1 MAHLL
6 ETFDSLRLAMF
17 SGKGGVGKTTLA
29 CAFAR
34 HWAKQFPEE
43 QVLLLS
49 TDPAHSL
56 GDILQVPV
64 HGEAV
69 PLADL
74 PNLKVQALDAKALL
88 QDFKTRYG
96 QVLELL
102 VERGSFVEG
111 SDLAPVWELAWP
123 GLDELMGILEIQR
136 LLNDHLVDRVVID
149 MAPSGHTLSLLGL
162 REFLDNFLKA
172 LTLFQEK
179 HRVISQT
186 FNKHYQADEADTFLK
201 EMKAELESGWQLLE
215 DPHFTGC
222 LVVANPE
229 PMSWLETERFI
240 AALEKLHI
248 PCAGLF
254 LNRILT
260 DDSDGDR
267 LSEQAE
273 LVEKFV
279 HLNQGLLLV
288 PHFSHEPLG
297 GEALDMALRS
307 VFTEMPKA
315 PEKLTVQWP
324 EQYAPGFSDFIEEK
338 RRLILVGGKGGV
350 GKTTAAA
357 AIAYQ
362 MSKRHPESKI
372 LVISIDPAHSL
383 GDAFGCTLGHDPVH
397 LAPNL
402 EAQEI
407 DTHRVLEDF
416 KRDYLWELADMMA
429 GDDPDSTMSIAY
441 GPEAWRMIVTQALPG
456 IDEMLSLLTVIECL
470 EQDEVDLVILDTAPT
485 GHLLRFLEMPEALGD
500 WLAWIFKLWMKYQH
514 VLGRTEFMGRLRTLR
529 QRVMQ
534 AQKRLKDPKHT
545 EFIGVFQAQAAILAE
560 TERLEAAMA
569 EKGVSQRYL
578 VWNRYKPNQ
587 QADFPKQILVRLGA
601 LPRTISALARVAG
614 AADLLFESTA
624 SSSRT
629 SEADRFS
636 MPSH

>member
-6 ETFDSLRLAMF
+6 EIFDSLRLAMF

-74 PNLKVQALDAKALL
+74 PNLQVQALDAKALL

-96 QVLELL
+96 SVLELL

-111 SDLAPVWELAWP
+111 GDLAPVWELAWP

-186 FNKHYQADEADTFLK
+186 FSKNYQADEADKFLI

-215 DPHFTGC
+215 DPNFTGC

-229 PMSWLETERFI
+229 PMSWLETERFV

-248 PCAGLF
+248 SCAGLF

-267 LSEQAE
+267 LSEQSE
-273 LVEKFV
+273 LVEKFT
-279 HLNQGLLLV
+279 HLNKDLRLV
-288 PHFSHEPLG
+288 PQFSHEPLG
-297 GEALDMALRS
+297 GIALDAALQS

-315 PEKLTVQWP
+315 PKKLTVQWP
-324 EQYAPGFSDFIEEK
+324 ERYAPGFRDFIDEK

-362 MSKRHPESKI
+362 MSQRHPESKI

-407 DTHRVLEDF
+407 DAHSVLEDF
-416 KRDYLWELADMMA
+416 RRDYLWELADMMA
-429 GDDPDSTMSIAY
+429 GDDPNSTMSIAY

-456 IDEMLSLLTVIECL
+456 IDEMLSLLTVIEYL
-470 EQDEVDLVILDTAPT
+470 EQEEVDLVILDTAPT
-485 GHLLRFLEMPEALGD
+485 GHLLRFLEMPAALGD

-534 AQKRLKDPKHT
+534 AQKRLKDPSHT
-545 EFIGVFQAQAAILAE
+545 EFIGVFQAQAAIMAE
-560 TERLEAAMA
+560 TERLEQAMA

-578 VWNRYKPNQ
+578 VWNRYKPGQ
-587 QADFPKQILVRLGA
+587 QASFPNQTLIRLGP

-614 AADLLFESTA
+614 AADLLFEPSIA
-624 SSSRT
+624 PSLSPER
-629 SEADRFS
+629 DRFS
-636 MPSH
+636 TPSR